1 MSESTSHLTP
11 HLLIIPAPCHSNAK
25 HVMTKTRPAK
35 AAVSAVLAILSFL
48 MPEGAYAFAPNTI
61 NSVGLVQ
68 LVATPTVRPSKLF
81 AVTTNDD
88 DGNEGSAADWRAFRA
103 KLVQNGLPSLTTLA
117 GDKEESEKSK
127 QQDHYAYETT
137 PLVEVGTILLS
148 IPTTD
153 LCQALEQQYWHR
165 AVVLITAVS
174 EDKINGE
181 VETVPEEQLAQGA
194 GRGRWS
200 YRGVLLNR
208 PTDLVFD
215 GATGEQ
221 MYGENNEHEDEW
233 NVLRGG
239 DLAGIDSFDGET
251 EFLCVHNLP
260 PDADLDSAST
270 PLVGDLSMISLDD
283 ARRLCDDNPTKYRSR
298 DFLTF
303 GGFCSWRPQ
312 QLERE
317 MDDNRGEWL
326 ALSVDPESILNQI
339 KMQHDACFTET
350 ISAHDRLKAGTA
362 MWRNFLDLVQRSEA
376 QATERLPAGQ
386 LKFYDAMLRIWA
398 EENLSVGGSNDGDDG
413 SNHGSSSKSDAKPK
427 DSSGLIG
434 PGTLVRATTRVPN
447 SVLLYDQEFIRSLIL
462 VLEETKD
469 ATIGVTL
476 GLPLSAAVECVED
489 APPMLL
495 RYSGPIDA
503 ATWRDGTYLENEE
516 DDFESGST
524 EDDNEMY
531 EGFIDYMYQS
541 AEVTV
546 EYSEGEDSDTA
557 YVYYDEN
564 GDDDDDSSFIW
575 LHRDDALGSRG
586 ASNGGGTPLGSSGIY
601 MIKESDALEALQS
614 GLLSQKDTM
623 VFQGVCIWEKA
634 EDLGQCGGGLREQI
648 DALDAMEVIQ
658 AHNNEND
665 DILESVWDILNQKQ
679 DVLVQETLDANIAAG
694 IEAWEAC
701 NGETEGDEELKQV
714 TEETGLSDA
723 ALRAWIGV
731 NLLGKPLD
739 TLVELKTSSCR
750 NQQKNVDME

>member
-1 MSESTSHLTP
+1 
-11 HLLIIPAPCHSNAK
+11 
-25 HVMTKTRPAK
+25 MTKTRPAK
-35 AAVSAVLAILSFL
+35 RTHIPAKAAVAAASAILSFL
-48 MPEGAYAFAPNTI
+48 FPEGACAFVPHDSS
-61 NSVGLVQ
+61 SVGLVQ
-68 LVATPTVRPSKLF
+68 SFVTPAVTAFGLF
-81 AVTTNDD
+81 ASTTNDD
-88 DGNEGSAADWRAFRA
+88 VDDGNGGSAADWRAFRA
-103 KLVQNGLPSLTTLA
+103 KLVQNGLPSLTTSA
-117 GDKEESEKSK
+117 DGEEESEESK

-221 MYGENNEHEDEW
+221 TCGENGKREDGW
-233 NVLRGG
+233 NILRGG
-239 DLAGIDSFDGET
+239 DLAGLDSFDGET

-260 PDADLDSAST
+260 PDADLDSASS
-270 PLVGDLSMISLDD
+270 PLVGHLSMISLDD
-283 ARRLCDDNPTKYRSR
+283 ARRLCEDNPTKYRPR
-298 DFLTF
+298 DFFTF

-317 MDDNRGEWL
+317 MGDNRGEWL
-326 ALSVDPESILNQI
+326 ALSVDSESILNQMT
-339 KMQHDACFTET
+339 MQYDACFTET
-350 ISAHDRLKAGTA
+350 NPTHGRLEAGTT
-362 MWRNFLDLVQRSEA
+362 MWRNFLDLAQRSES
-376 QATERLPAGQ
+376 QATERLPSGQ
-386 LKFYDAMLRIWA
+386 LQFYDAMLRIWA
-398 EENLSVGGSNDGDDG
+398 EENLSVDGSNVGDDG
-413 SNHGSSSKSDAKPK
+413 RPTNQGSSSKIDEKPK
-427 DSSGLIG
+427 DSSDLIG
-434 PGTLVRATTRVPN
+434 PGTLIRASTRVPN

-462 VLEETKD
+462 VLEETED
-469 ATIGVTL
+469 ATIGVAL
-476 GLPLSAAVECVED
+476 DLPLSAAVECVED
-489 APPMLL
+489 APPILL
-495 RYSGPIDA
+495 RYGGPIDA
-503 ATWRDGTYLENEE
+503 FMWRDGTYLENGE

-524 EDDNEMY
+524 EDDDEMY
-531 EGFIDYMYQS
+531 EGFLDFQS

-564 GDDDDDSSFIW
+564 GDDDDDSSFVW

-586 ASNGGGTPLGSSGIY
+586 ASNGGGTPLGSSGVY

-648 DALDAMEVIQ
+648 DALDSMEVVQ
-658 AHNNEND
+658 AHNNESD
-665 DILESVWDILNQKQ
+665 DIVESVWDILYQKQ

-701 NGETEGDEELKQV
+701 NGETEGGEELKQV
-714 TEETGLSDA
+714 TEKTGLSDA

-731 NLLGKPLD
+731 NLLGKRLD
-739 TLVELKTSSCR
+739 TLVELKTSSSSSSS
-750 NQQKNVDME
+750 NQQKN

>member
-1 MSESTSHLTP
+1 M
-11 HLLIIPAPCHSNAK
+11 
-25 HVMTKTRPAK
+25 KTRPAK
-35 AAVSAVLAILSFL
+35 AAVTAASAILSFL
-48 MPEGAYAFAPNTI
+48 LPEGACAFAPRAI
-61 NSVGLVQ
+61 NSVGLAQ
-68 LVATPTVRPSKLF
+68 STPFELF
-81 AVTTNDD
+81 AATTNDEDD
-88 DGNEGSAADWRAFRA
+88 DGNEGSAAADWRAFRA
-103 KLVQNGLPSLTTLA
+103 KLVQNGLPSLTTSA
-117 GDKEESEKSK
+117 DDEEESEESK

-208 PTDLVFD
+208 PTDLIFD

-221 MYGENNEHEDEW
+221 MDAGNGEHQDCYNI
-233 NVLRGG
+233 LRGG
-239 DLAGIDSFDGET
+239 DLGGLDSFDGET
-251 EFLCVHNLP
+251 EFICVHNLP

-270 PLVGDLSMISLDD
+270 PLVGDFSMISLDD
-283 ARRLCDDNPTKYRSR
+283 ARRLCEDNSTKYRPH

-317 MDDNRGEWL
+317 MGDDRGEWL
-326 ALSVDPESILNQI
+326 ALSVDSESILNQM
-339 KMQHDACFTET
+339 KMQHDACFTEK
-350 ISAHDRLKAGTA
+350 ISAHGRLEAGTT
-362 MWRNFLDLVQRSEA
+362 MWRNFLNLVHRSES

-386 LKFYDAMLRIWA
+386 LQFYDAMLRIWA
-398 EENLSVGGSNDGDDG
+398 EENLSVDGSNDGDDG
-413 SNHGSSSKSDAKPK
+413 TNQGSSITSDIKQN
-427 DSSGLIG
+427 DSSDLIG

-447 SVLLYDQEFIRSLIL
+447 LVLLYDQEFIRSLIL
-462 VLEETKD
+462 VLEETED
-469 ATIGVTL
+469 ATIGVAL

-495 RYSGPIDA
+495 RYGGPIDA
-503 ATWRDGTYLENEE
+503 SMWRDGTYLENGEV
-516 DDFESGST
+516 DFESGST
-524 EDDNEMY
+524 EDDEMY
-531 EGFIDYMYQS
+531 EGFLDFQS
-541 AEVTV
+541 AEVSV
-546 EYSEGEDSDTA
+546 EYIEGEDSDSDTA

-564 GDDDDDSSFIW
+564 GDDDSSFVW

-586 ASNGGGTPLGSSGIY
+586 ASNGGGTPLGSSGVY
-601 MIKESDALEALQS
+601 MMKESDALEALQS

-634 EDLGQCGGGLREQI
+634 DDLGQCGGGLREQI
-648 DALDAMEVIQ
+648 DALDAMEVVQ
-658 AHNNEND
+658 AHSNESD
-665 DILESVWDILNQKQ
+665 DILESVWDILHQNQ

-701 NGETEGDEELKQV
+701 NGETEGNEEMNHV
-714 TEETGLSDA
+714 TDKTGLSDA

-739 TLVELKTSSCR
+739 TLVELKTSSNS